1 MKKVK
6 QKEYDFRNKLYLS
19 VFVGVCK
26 SEKLLDKYLEQ
37 YLTLLELDCI
47 GSSFGIDFHIN
58 YYDDEYYKAIVNAQM
73 SNDIDEIF
81 ADAAIFDLDLLKQ
94 DYPNHLDK
102 SYNTVII
109 IGRMKYEGEVQEIQ
123 NDEFGYF
130 KFLGTYPE
138 QLPNK
143 IEDTSKMHQYAVNK
157 LADWGYSISIT
168 SENRAD
174 SKDYFKWKAEKGGK
188 TFTASDPLRL
198 LGIVT
203 IVREYGD
210 AWDRAEI
217 HSTLSILPISQENC

>member
-1 MKKVK
+1 M
-6 QKEYDFRNKLYLS
+6 
-19 VFVGVCK
+19 
-26 SEKLLDKYLEQ
+26 
-37 YLTLLELDCI
+37 
-47 GSSFGIDFHIN
+47 
-58 YYDDEYYKAIVNAQM
+58 
-73 SNDIDEIF
+73 
-81 ADAAIFDLDLLKQ
+81 
-94 DYPNHLDK
+94 
-102 SYNTVII
+102 
-109 IGRMKYEGEVQEIQ
+109 
-123 NDEFGYF
+123 
-130 KFLGTYPE
+130 
-138 QLPNK
+138 PNK

-168 SENRAD
+168 SENRED